1 VLLLALLL
9 ACAEESRVPEGA
21 LFYDVTVTATADSC
35 HPDATEGY
43 EETFRYA
50 VFFGSS
56 ASADAASGARAEVY
70 VDEELFAVGSIAGC
84 SMSYQTVVFGEDTE
98 ADGNVKWQLTGAA
111 DLDRGDDSCV
121 PTDKDWEGEETFE
134 VIAAPDESVA
144 PGCTYE
150 TATTGTVVST
160 EGA

>member
-1 VLLLALLL
+1 MLLLALLL

-70 VDEELFAVGSIAGC
+70 VGEELFAAPAYAGKDPSYRASLQVQDILRWIVIIALLV
-84 SMSYQTVVFGEDTE
+84 TPLAAFFGFI
-98 ADGNVKWQLTGAA
+98 K
-111 DLDRGDDSCV
+111 
-121 PTDKDWEGEETFE
+121 
-134 VIAAPDESVA
+134 
-144 PGCTYE
+144 
-150 TATTGTVVST
+150 
-160 EGA
+160 